1 MQTSKLPGKQT
12 QAALSTEDGELQG
25 ETQLP
30 HSTIKRELSFAEVQ
44 IFFISSLFL
53 FFVISFFTVPFS
65 LWNLSSLT
73 RDQTCSPAV
82 EVWSLNHTPPG
93 KSQNH
98 FFKNLFVFNWRII
111 ALQYCVG
118 VCHTSTRVSHRY
130 AYVPSLL
137 SLPPSRLSQ
146 SRFELLAS

>member
-82 EVWSLNHTPPG
+82 EVWSLNHKPPG

-111 ALQYCVG
+111 ALQY
-118 VCHTSTRVSHRY
+118 STANLYLDIFPLRGLM
-130 AYVPSLL
+130 SLTPAL
-137 SLPPSRLSQ
+137 FRGQLYTLMD
-146 SRFELLAS
+146 